1 MADKSSCT
9 GTDKTVANLVI
20 SFNDGLALPSSMSLM
35 VLSSNLASEER
46 YSKVALRST
55 LILAKLLASVSL
67 LSAIFHYYDMIS
79 HGYLATVLKLQ

>member
-1 MADKSSCT
+1 
-9 GTDKTVANLVI
+9 
-20 SFNDGLALPSSMSLM
+20 MSLM

-46 YSKVALRST
+46 CSKVALRSD

-79 HGYLATVLKLQ
+79 HGYLATVI